1 MAVSICCNAIS
12 GLCAFS
18 ATFWIR
24 MLMLIWALPSIFRAS
39 TISGARDVSGFVS
52 LPGGSFPSDM
62 GALSMCLTGNL
73 AP

>member
-1 MAVSICCNAIS
+1 
-12 GLCAFS
+12 
-18 ATFWIR
+18 
-24 MLMLIWALPSIFRAS
+24 MLIWALPSIFRAS